1 MSPYYLRHWTAAVVE
16 QPEQAFRICR
26 SFNIDYSDKQ
36 CRGRPLPAAAVT
48 SRCVR
53 PVAGV
58 VVKSLLR
65 NARQTA
71 KRMAPRVQPPA
82 SLLVQHDV
90 PASTSVPRLTIF
102 ARAFHVYLLF
112 RSAGG
117 VVVTGL
123 LADPDRVLW
132 FAAEIPRDFVCSY
145 LIWSPCCDLEGWEA
159 RWLAS
164 WLLLWFGTWERLARG
179 GTHVKRRRGRA
190 LPVGAPPL
198 AHVLLGHVMSNPLPF
213 PPGNGHCASVPSFP
227 ALCCGQV
234 TVARQPWSGGD
245 TSAHNVSLSLRR
257 SSIS

>member
-1 MSPYYLRHWTAAVVE
+1 MRAAPSPGSSSNHCCAAQGTRMHVLYRHRVCSRSTRA
-16 QPEQAFRICR
+16 
-26 SFNIDYSDKQ
+26 SFNNQ
-36 CRGRPLPAAAVT
+36 PACQGFP
-48 SRCVR
+48 S
-53 PVAGV
+53 
-58 VVKSLLR
+58 K
-65 NARQTA
+65 
-71 KRMAPRVQPPA
+71 
-82 SLLVQHDV
+82 
-90 PASTSVPRLTIF
+90 
-102 ARAFHVYLLF
+102 AFHVYLPF

-164 WLLLWFGTWERLARG
+164 WLLLWFGTWVRLARG
-179 GTHVKRRRGRA
+179 GTHVKRRNADAAGSARRPACSASEGST
-190 LPVGAPPL
+190 PPL

>member
-1 MSPYYLRHWTAAVVE
+1 
-16 QPEQAFRICR
+16 
-26 SFNIDYSDKQ
+26 
-36 CRGRPLPAAAVT
+36 
-48 SRCVR
+48 
-53 PVAGV
+53 
-58 VVKSLLR
+58 
-65 NARQTA
+65 
-71 KRMAPRVQPPA
+71 MAPRVQTPA

-245 TSAHNVSLSLRR
+245 TSAHIDGDGCSVERTIIDPSIQMTYHGAPADPLY
-257 SSIS
+257 SSAMTRCSIGSRGSILNYMSCSDRHPFT